1 MAFLD
6 YLPSIVLPIILFAVA
21 RLLKGGK
28 GWSQLPFPPG
38 PKPRFITGN
47 LRDIPTELPWLT
59 YTEWGKQYGAPKKNS
74 WP

>member
-6 YLPSIVLPIILFAVA
+6 YLPSILLPIILFAVA
-21 RLLKGGK
+21 RQLKGWK
-28 GWSQLPFPPG
+28 GSSQLPFPPG

-47 LRDIPTELPWLT
+47 LQDIPTDLPWLT
-59 YTEWGKQYGAPKKNS
+59 YTEWGKQYGALKKNS